1 MINDNVETAEAVQD
15 TKITSFKGVLTTIV
29 EPRIYVDATV
39 RPIDIY
45 SRHVEITDRDKDV
58 LTYLAEN
65 QDEDMPIYNLQKYL
79 NLSKTASAKV
89 RSKLVRNGAI
99 IQYRKEPFCH
109 HMFVKLNPNATL
121 AEYAQK
127 YEDGSSEV

>member
-65 QDEDMPIYNLQKYL
+65 QDEDIPIYNLQKYL

-121 AEYAQK
+121 VEYIQK
-127 YEDGSSEV
+127 YEGSSEV